1 MNKEERSLK
10 TLTEIKQAQIL
21 KKKIMT
27 QHSYPPTFL
36 PHYPVLNP
44 PEKQLYK

>member
-21 KKKIMT
+21 KKKKN
-27 QHSYPPTFL
+27 YDPTLLSTHL
-36 PHYPVLNP
+36 PTTLPCF
-44 PEKQLYK
+44 ESS

>member
-21 KKKIMT
+21 KKKKIIT
-27 QHSYPPTFL
+27 QHTNPPTIL
-36 PHYPVLNP
+36 TR
-44 PEKQLYK
+44 

>member
-21 KKKIMT
+21 KKKN
-27 QHSYPPTFL
+27 YDPTLL
-36 PHYPVLNP
+36 PTHLPTTLP
-44 PEKQLYK
+44 CFESS